1 MSCGCGCSGEVVAY
15 ENWDDEN
22 VSAAEYQGRKVTLNK
37 PFRTKGESKKFG
49 VYTKNGSGKVVIV
62 RFGDPNMEIKR
73 DSPERRKSFRS
84 RHKCNTPGP
93 KWKARYWSC
102 RQWRSTSPVEA
113 EALCGCGC
121 EEDVEAKDA
130 DDPCTP
136 GYEQYGMKTKNGRK
150 VPNCIPIK
158 KKAEATGCAECN
170 QPEKCDVAGMCL
182 GEASNIDTADM
193 VAAVPSPNDT
203 ETHDAFMSRCTEAGN
218 SKEACMLA
226 HKGHEFKVEGYKEEE
241 EAGYK
246 KYASDNCACPVG
258 EELINGECKRV
269 AVTLDLSVDS
279 TNTFVEATTG
289 NTVIEISGVA
299 FHEGMNKNS
308 WAITSEGARNVARQM
323 EGADLTLNH
332 PDPLEGGAGFDR
344 NISGGVDMANVG
356 YIKSATFLP
365 TVAGGYEVRYIAHI
379 LRPELFEA
387 AESGLWLKPEYGVS
401 IGGSGI
407 PVSADDEGITFG
419 EDFTFDHLA
428 IVHRPAYP
436 RANIEKITK
445 IEKPDVIEATII
457 SHSIS
462 ALDNQEQKV
471 AIMTEE
477 IENTEIDYA
486 AEIESL
492 KADLVMAN
500 SRVNE
505 FETVESQRIED
516 ERMALVTKASEMG
529 MSGHDDL
536 KAETLNTLIASWESS
551 HPTET
556 IVEMKPI
563 DETPSVIASEVKEP
577 RAVVANYLNGTLVES
592 DENLYSRC
600 WNAWAKAW
608 NGTLSRDESNIKAPM
623 YNDIKEMN

>member
-1 MSCGCGCSGEVVAY
+1 MGISKVSSISNETYEDWGE
-15 ENWDDEN
+15 EL
-22 VSAAEYQGRKVTLNK
+22 VSAAEYQGKKVTLGK
-37 PFRTKGESKKFG
+37 PFRTPGKNKKFG
-49 VYTKNGSGKVVIV
+49 VYVKNKKGTVVVV

-73 DSPERRKSFRS
+73 DDPARRKAFRS
-84 RHKCNTPGP
+84 RHGCGTPRASDRT
-93 KWKARYWSC
+93 KAAYWSC
-102 RQWRSTSPVEA
+102 KMWSKTPVNKITSSEEEPCN
-113 EALCGCGC
+113 CGCK
-121 EEDVEAKDA
+121 EDVE
-130 DDPCTP
+130 
-136 GYEQYGMKTKNGRK
+136 
-150 VPNCIPIK
+150 
-158 KKAEATGCAECN
+158 AEATGCEECN
-170 QPEKCDVAGMCL
+170 QPEECDVAGMCL

-203 ETHDAFMSRCTEAGN
+203 ESHDAFMTRCTEAGN

-241 EAGYK
+241 EEAGYK
-246 KYASDNCACPVG
+246 KYASDDCACPVG

>member
-1 MSCGCGCSGEVVAY
+1 MWSKTPVNKITSSEEEPCNCGC
-15 ENWDDEN
+15 
-22 VSAAEYQGRKVTLNK
+22 K
-37 PFRTKGESKKFG
+37 
-49 VYTKNGSGKVVIV
+49 
-62 RFGDPNMEIKR
+62 
-73 DSPERRKSFRS
+73 
-84 RHKCNTPGP
+84 
-93 KWKARYWSC
+93 
-102 RQWRSTSPVEA
+102 
-113 EALCGCGC
+113 
-121 EEDVEAKDA
+121 EDV
-130 DDPCTP
+130 
-136 GYEQYGMKTKNGRK
+136 
-150 VPNCIPIK
+150 
-158 KKAEATGCAECN
+158 KAEATGCEECN
-170 QPEKCDVAGMCL
+170 QPEECDVAGMCL

-218 SKEACMLA
+218 SKEVCMLA
-226 HKGHEFKVEGYKEEE
+226 HKGHEFKVESYKEEE
-241 EAGYK
+241 EAGYR
-246 KYASDNCACPVG
+246 KYASDDCTCPVG
-258 EELINGECKRV
+258 EELIAGECKKI
-269 AVTLDLSVDS
+269 AVTLDLSVDY

-289 NTVIEISGVA
+289 NTIIEISGIA
-299 FHEGMNKNS
+299 FHDGMNKNA
-308 WAITSEGARNVARQM
+308 WAINNEGARNVAKQM

-332 PDPLEGGAGFDR
+332 PDPLEGEAGFDR

-419 EDFTFDHLA
+419 EDFKFDHLA

-445 IEKPDVIEATII
+445 IEKPDVIKATII

-608 NGTLSRDESNIKAPM
+608 NGTLSGDESNIKAPM

>member
-1 MSCGCGCSGEVVAY
+1 MGISKVSSISNETYEDWGE
-15 ENWDDEN
+15 EL
-22 VSAAEYQGRKVTLNK
+22 VSAAEYQGKKVTLGK
-37 PFRTKGESKKFG
+37 PFRTPGKNKKFG
-49 VYTKNGSGKVVIV
+49 VYVKNKKGTVVVV

-73 DSPERRKSFRS
+73 DDPARRKAFRS
-84 RHKCNTPGP
+84 RHGCGTPRASDRT
-93 KWKARYWSC
+93 KAAYWSC
-102 RQWRSTSPVEA
+102 KMWSKTPVNKITSSEEEPCN
-113 EALCGCGC
+113 CGCK
-121 EEDVEAKDA
+121 EDV
-130 DDPCTP
+130 
-136 GYEQYGMKTKNGRK
+136 
-150 VPNCIPIK
+150 
-158 KKAEATGCAECN
+158 KAEATGCAECN

-246 KYASDNCACPVG
+246 KYASDDCACPVG

-407 PVSADDEGITFG
+407 PVSADDNGIVFG

-462 ALDNQEQKV
+462 DKEQEPRGI
-471 AIMTEE
+471 IMTEAE
-477 IENTEIDYA
+477 ETIDYEA
-486 AEIESL
+486 QIEAL

-500 SRVNE
+500 SKVTE
-505 FETVESQRIED
+505 FETLEETRLE
-516 ERMALVTKASEMG
+516 EARMTLVTKASEMG

-536 KAETLNTLIASWESS
+536 KAETLQTLIASWEAS
-551 HPTET
+551 HPVEMP
-556 IVEMKPI
+556 VEMKPV
-563 DETPSVIASEVKEP
+563 DEVASEAPVIASEEIKSTS
-577 RAVVANYLNGTLVES
+577 VVANYLNGTLVET
-592 DENLYSRC
+592 DEGLYGRA

-608 NGTLSRDESNIKAPM
+608 NGTLAGDEKSEMRAPL
-623 YNDIKEMN
+623 YNEMKERN

>member
-1 MSCGCGCSGEVVAY
+1 MGIH
-15 ENWDDEN
+15 
-22 VSAAEYQGRKVTLNK
+22 Q
-37 PFRTKGESKKFG
+37 
-49 VYTKNGSGKVVIV
+49 I
-62 RFGDPNMEIKR
+62 IK
-73 DSPERRKSFRS
+73 
-84 RHKCNTPGP
+84 TP
-93 KWKARYWSC
+93 
-102 RQWRSTSPVEA
+102 T
-113 EALCGCGC
+113 
-121 EEDVEAKDA
+121 EDVF
-130 DDPCTP
+130 
-136 GYEQYGMKTKNGRK
+136 
-150 VPNCIPIK
+150 
-158 KKAEATGCAECN
+158 AEATGCDSCVEP
-170 QPEKCDVAGMCL
+170 QKCETAGVCL
-182 GEASNIDTADM
+182 GDASNIDSADM

-203 ETHDAFMSRCTEAGN
+203 ESHNSFMSRCTEAGN
-218 SKEACMLA
+218 SEEACMLA
-226 HKGHEFKVEGYKEEE
+226 HKGHEFKVESYKEEE

-246 KYASDNCACPVG
+246 KYASDNCTCPVG

-289 NTVIEISGVA
+289 NTIIEISGIA

-308 WAITSEGARNVARQM
+308 WSITSEGARNVARQM

-365 TVAGGYEVRYIAHI
+365 TIAGGYEVRYIAHI

-407 PVSADDEGITFG
+407 PVSADDNGIVFG

-428 IVHRPAYP
+428 IVHRPAYT

-462 ALDNQEQKV
+462 DKEQEPRGI
-471 AIMTEE
+471 IMTEAE
-477 IENTEIDYA
+477 ETTDYEAQIEA
-486 AEIESL
+486 L

-500 SRVNE
+500 SKVTE
-505 FETVESQRIED
+505 FETLEETRLE
-516 ERMALVTKASEMG
+516 EARMTLVTKASEMG

-536 KAETLNTLIASWESS
+536 KAETLHTLIASWEAS
-551 HPTET
+551 HPVET
-556 IVEMKPI
+556 PVEMKPV
-563 DETPSVIASEVKEP
+563 DEVASEAPVIASEEIKSTS
-577 RAVVANYLNGTLVES
+577 VVANYLNGTLVET
-592 DENLYSRC
+592 DEGLYGRA

-608 NGTLSRDESNIKAPM
+608 NGTLAGDEKSEMRAPL
-623 YNDIKEMN
+623 YNEIKEMN